1 MRTASAARPTLR
13 AIAPLIFG
21 LASI

>member
-1 MRTASAARPTLR
+1 MRTASAAQPTLR
-13 AIAPLIFG
+13 AIAPLIFV